1 MEDARTLLLL
11 TAHGEPCG
19 LRRVCTSSGTWSP
32 WLGTSTSPKP
42 QIYCLDARDYLGNYL
57 DAYLISVVVS
67 MDAVRIKSLGAVVRR
82 VSEQNIFS
90 YTWAKGTHT
99 HTAANH
105 HTSVLA
111 L

>member
-1 MEDARTLLLL
+1 
-11 TAHGEPCG
+11 
-19 LRRVCTSSGTWSP
+19 VCTSSGTWSQ

-57 DAYLISVVVS
+57 DAYLISIVVS

-90 YTWAKGTHT
+90 YTWAKGTRT
-99 HTAANH
+99 RSKPSDARLS
-105 HTSVLA
+105 SVALVLLNSLCCWYLA
-111 L
+111 VIIDRTG